1 MTRWYVKRD
10 SEGLPLIVVR
20 IREQDGGY
28 VAERWKAGDWEFW
41 PPGVSYWVDPL
52 AADEVDEAR
61 AEAAVRRLAGG
72 DA

>member
-1 MTRWYVKRD
+1 
-10 SEGLPLIVVR
+10 
-20 IREQDGGY
+20 
-28 VAERWKAGDWEFW
+28 
-41 PPGVSYWVDPL
+41 VSYWVDPL